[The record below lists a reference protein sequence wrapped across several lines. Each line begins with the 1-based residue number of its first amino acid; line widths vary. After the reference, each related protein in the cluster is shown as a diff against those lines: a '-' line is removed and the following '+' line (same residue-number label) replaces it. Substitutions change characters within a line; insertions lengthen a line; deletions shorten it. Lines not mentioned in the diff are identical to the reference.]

1 MQKLGQWPASRS
13 ISPESLDRGTLPEG
27 MEEHM
32 ARISVRESHNLGAAE
47 ARRRIDDYAG
57 ELAGNT
63 FPGVSITDLHADWK
77 GSTLETSFKASKGF
91 FSKTIT
97 GSMQVEE
104 AAVTLEVEVPDLVFA
119 FVPRPRIES
128 VMREKL
134 RERLA

>member
-1 MQKLGQWPASRS
+1 
-13 ISPESLDRGTLPEG
+13 
-27 MEEHM
+27 MEKHM
-32 ARISVRESHNLGAAE
+32 ARISVSESHNLGATE
-47 ARRRIDDYAG
+47 ARRRIHDYAG

-63 FPGVSITDLHADWK
+63 FPGVSITDLRVEWK

-128 VMREKL
+128 VMRDKL